1 MPPRNHNNNKK
12 EVFKELEKT
21 ISPILVVNNPSL
33 KPYVELFEYYPENIY
48 QQALGSL
55 VGFFEIK
62 EYSEDSAYIVN
73 FLTSVLKKEYYIN
86 PKRAVTESLDSALHK
101 VNLALSEIA
110 KQGNVEWLGNL
121 NAAICVLEK
130 NNAHFSVAG
139 KAKIFLYRNT
149 ILTDIGDGLA
159 ADSSEPHPLKTFV
172 NVSSGRLEKDDHMLI
187 TSEDIF
193 HILSTTEIKKNFQRF
208 KGEKFVQFLKT
219 ALSNQLELIAT
230 LVVQMSD
237 AKTVNE
243 MKTFSS
249 RKKSSATVN
258 VFSEKT
264 FAKSPAQA
272 ETIETVSE
280 INANEDDSDYTD
292 KKTGHIY
299 VQGEANGSDENSRAN
314 MYWDMTKEKIAQ
326 GWYSLKNDLKRR
338 FSMYKKQ
345 LEKKRQLRQIEKE
358 KERQALEE
366 KLKREQAEKAIADM
380 KLELEM
386 KEAEGIRKQHEP
398 ESIMPEQVEKN
409 EEIIKVG
416 ETIESEGLSFRE
428 KLEIAMKQQPATA
441 IEENV
446 LIEDEI
452 EPEEQVSKTAIFVS
466 FAKKTGQKI
475 VRMAKAVS
483 KFVSPTIDKAIEKIK
498 QINIKDAKKIYGFI
512 PHASKIKKLFS
523 SFTFNQKIY
532 TLCALVLIFIVPIF
546 IVRFLNRPKTPTIT
560 QLETIQP
567 TLSEILTNEKN
578 INLFAQKQTVLSQN
592 DIVNTLVINTGTA
605 IVTKNSVVVIENG
618 EQKEYALPENSGATV
633 KAAFMKDLSLVFI
646 LTDKNKLIS
655 FSPVSTKF
663 TDRQYK
669 PSNKCF

>member
-1 MPPRNHNNNKK
+1 
-12 EVFKELEKT
+12 
-21 ISPILVVNNPSL
+21 
-33 KPYVELFEYYPENIY
+33 
-48 QQALGSL
+48 
-55 VGFFEIK
+55 
-62 EYSEDSAYIVN
+62 
-73 FLTSVLKKEYYIN
+73 
-86 PKRAVTESLDSALHK
+86 
-101 VNLALSEIA
+101 
-110 KQGNVEWLGNL
+110 
-121 NAAICVLEK
+121 
-130 NNAHFSVAG
+130 
-139 KAKIFLYRNT
+139 
-149 ILTDIGDGLA
+149 
-159 ADSSEPHPLKTFV
+159 
-172 NVSSGRLEKDDHMLI
+172 
-187 TSEDIF
+187 
-193 HILSTTEIKKNFQRF
+193 
-208 KGEKFVQFLKT
+208 
-219 ALSNQLELIAT
+219 
-230 LVVQMSD
+230 
-237 AKTVNE
+237 
-243 MKTFSS
+243 
-249 RKKSSATVN
+249 
-258 VFSEKT
+258 
-264 FAKSPAQA
+264 
-272 ETIETVSE
+272 
-280 INANEDDSDYTD
+280 
-292 KKTGHIY
+292 
-299 VQGEANGSDENSRAN
+299 
-314 MYWDMTKEKIAQ
+314 
-326 GWYSLKNDLKRR
+326 
-338 FSMYKKQ
+338 
-345 LEKKRQLRQIEKE
+345 
-358 KERQALEE
+358 
-366 KLKREQAEKAIADM
+366 
-380 KLELEM
+380 
-386 KEAEGIRKQHEP
+386 
-398 ESIMPEQVEKN
+398 MPEQVEKN

-646 LTDKNKLIS
+646 LTDKNKLVS

-663 TDRQYK
+663 TEDNISLPTNVSDDFIGTYLTYLYILDPQDNQIYRYPRATGGFGDKTNWLKDSTPLSGISDMTIDDNIYCIQNNSVLKLFKGKKQDLNLEASNTPVHFDNIFTTIDSDSLYVLDAKNSRIVQYSK
-669 PSNKCF
+669 ADGSITKQYFNEAILNGKSLSIDETNKLAYISTSSELISVSIQ